1 MDYPTYREEGL
12 RVGSGAI
19 ESANY
24 RVTGGRLK
32 LQGMRWSELGAADMA
47 VLRTDFMKGKWRER
61 TREML
66 AA

>member
-24 RVTGGRLK
+24 HVTGGRLK
-32 LQGMRWSELGAADMA
+32 LQGMRWSELGAPDMA
-47 VLRTDFMKGKWRER
+47 VLRTDLMNGKWRER